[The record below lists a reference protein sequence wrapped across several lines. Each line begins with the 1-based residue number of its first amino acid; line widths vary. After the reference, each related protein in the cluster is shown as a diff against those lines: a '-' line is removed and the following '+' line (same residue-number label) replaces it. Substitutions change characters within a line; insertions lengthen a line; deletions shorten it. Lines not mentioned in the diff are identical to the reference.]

1 MISTLKQVAMAEK
14 LSVPQLQQAVKN
26 GTIESWI
33 GIPMI
38 QERMKAQKEAQAM
51 ATAQQP
57 QPPKVAEQ
65 VLMEAAQQGLDGL
78 PTNLPQD
85 YAQGGII
92 GYADGGETDEAYQ
105 QYLDDADEEEFAK
118 YAEAMLNKTPDV
130 EKGIRSAP
138 SMSYGQVQ
146 GQQLR
151 AARQPGVGV
160 NSLIGEAAAKHGIP
174 PDLASRIAIAE
185 GGGRMD
191 AKDPRSSA
199 KGGFGM
205 IDSTWRAMGGTSEN
219 RFDPNVNAELGTKLI
234 RQNAEAMKKALGR
247 DPSYGE
253 VYAAH
258 HFGTGVSKML
268 KGASPDTP
276 IERGLSMFES
286 PKRVKLIME
295 QNPYLK
301 GKTVGDVMNRIEGK
315 MGEGIVSLAE
325 GGAVKRYAAGD
336 AIKVGNLEAIETDD
350 PAYVLVDGVKT
361 KRSLLNQSAESPW
374 NTVGK
379 GGTPPLEGTGLGELY
394 DNLKMGVRKP
404 LAAAADVVRY
414 PVNKAFKGIN
424 AMTGMNL
431 PATESDTPFYD
442 EYVRGY
448 TPTSAVKPETQNAAA
463 ESADKAKKTLGGSSD
478 EGIRMRG
485 AAGTEHFAGK
495 QESPAAAETT
505 KIESAPAEK
514 SYWDKLIEQLSAN
527 EKKRAEQK
535 DQDKWMGLL
544 QAGLGMMSGTSPYA
558 AANVGQGGM
567 FGLQQYAAARKAT
580 AAEEAA
586 DLKNIITAQ
595 RYKSLDEWYKQ
606 KGADTAEQK
615 QKALDLREKEAAGAA
630 INRMEQRRIAE
641 AQARFGKDINLMSD
655 QTKAQY
661 MAYIDALKSD
671 PRYIQYESQLLGN
684 AAYGGLQ
691 YKGYK

>member
-38 QERMKAQKEAQAM
+38 QERMKDQKQAQA
-51 ATAQQP
+51 AAAAQQP
-57 QPPKVAEQ
+57 QQPKVAEQ

-78 PTNLPQD
+78 PTNLPQQ

-92 GYADGGETDEAYQ
+92 GYAEGGDTDEAYE
-105 QYLDDADEEEFAK
+105 QYLDDVEEEEFAK

-151 AARQPGVGV
+151 AARQPQ
-160 NSLIGEAAAKHGIP
+160 
-174 PDLASRIAIAE
+174 AE
-185 GGGRMD
+185 GKYDASGHKFDALANEYSKEIGLPASLGRYMLHRETGGLKNPETARSGAGAYGPAQLMPAT
-191 AKDPRSSA
+191 AKELGVDIRDPEA
-199 KGGFGM
+199 NVKGGLRYLKKMYDRYNG
-205 IDSTWRAMGGTSEN
+205 DEQLALAAYNAGPG
-219 RFDPNVNAELGTKLI
+219 NVD
-234 RQNAEAMKKALGR
+234 KALKSGKGIAGLPAETR
-247 DPSYGE
+247 GY
-253 VYAAH
+253 VKYA
-258 HFGTGVSKML
+258 
-268 KGASPDTP
+268 
-276 IERGLSMFES
+276 
-286 PKRVKLIME
+286 
-295 QNPYLK
+295 Q
-301 GKTVGDVMNRIEGK
+301 
-315 MGEGIVSLAE
+315 
-325 GGAVKRYAAGD
+325 GGAVGYAAGD
-336 AIKVGNLEAIETDD
+336 LIDVGGLKAVETDD

-379 GGTPPLEGTGLGELY
+379 GGTPPLEGTGLGDLY

-414 PVNKAFKGIN
+414 PAAKAIKGAN
-424 AMTGMNL
+424 ALLGTSI
-431 PATESDTPFYD
+431 PVTESDTPFYD

-448 TPTSAVKPETQNAAA
+448 TPTSAVKPETQKAAA

-478 EGIRMRG
+478 EGIRLQN
-485 AAGTEHFAGK
+485 AAKTEHFAGK
-495 QESPAAAETT
+495 QESPAVAETT
-505 KIESAPAEK
+505 KTESAPAEK
-514 SYWDKLIEQLSAN
+514 SYWDKLIDQLSAN

-544 QAGLGMMSGTSPYA
+544 QAGLGMMGGTSPYA

-595 RYKSLDEWYKQ
+595 RYKSLDEYYKNT
-606 KGADTAEQK
+606 GAGKLAAKEK
-615 QKALDLREKEAAGAA
+615 ELELRETNQNQKNLLAYENLYNSRLNSAIKAELNPANQEKLRQEFMDKMYADPAWQRLWKQANPGMDLPNFEGAGVSVPSGVKVT
-630 INRMEQRRIAE
+630 RV
-641 AQARFGKDINLMSD
+641 G
-655 QTKAQY
+655 
-661 MAYIDALKSD
+661 
-671 PRYIQYESQLLGN
+671 
-684 AAYGGLQ
+684 
-691 YKGYK
+691 